1 VFRLKMARARPWL
14 WEPRPLLASWPT
26 TLSPVPTMRHIA
38 TPNLSPVH
46 LAIAALLINVA
57 AVSTSQAQAD
67 ATLPS
72 ITVNA
77 PKLREGKTSIGGFGN
92 TPEWQQPQQAERFS
106 DEALKNAQV
115 QRLSDVVS
123 LDASVS
129 SYYNAAG
136 YWDYLSV
143 RGFVLDL
150 THNYRREGLPIS
162 GETSLAL
169 DNKAAVEVFKGT
181 SGMQAGVSAPGGLMN
196 LVVKRPEGH
205 IRNAEVAFGSHGSV
219 LTSLDVSE
227 RLGQSQDF
235 GVRINA
241 AHAHL
246 NSSIQ
251 NTQGQRDLLALAG
264 DWRAAPGTLVEAEI
278 EYSRRNQHSQPGF
291 SMLGEQLPLAS
302 SIDPNINL
310 NNQPWAQPVVM
321 QGTTG
326 TLRVTHKLSSDW
338 KATGTFGE
346 QRLITNDRTAFPF
359 GGLCTSGDG
368 YSNCDRYAANGDF
381 EVYDYRSNHE
391 SRVTRSLDANVA
403 GAATTGPIKH
413 ELTIG
418 TMRTLARVSLS
429 TAAYTPVG
437 SGNISGDFSVPE
449 GPVYDSA
456 LTLRGERTTELYVR
470 DSMQLSE
477 AWRAWGGVR
486 RTQLSR
492 TQTLTDFSMDPSR
505 TSQSFTTPWLA
516 LGYEFAPK
524 HQVYASWG
532 EGVEV
537 LPAPFTSPSGKP
549 IVNAGEV
556 LPAQK
561 SRQWEIGVKGQDGQT
576 NWSVDYFHVVR
587 PEAASVDQGDGN
599 LTYQADGDSRHQGI
613 EGQLH
618 TRIQNYGLDLSAMV
632 LDARRRHSA
641 TDSINGKAP
650 TNVPDYAIKM
660 GHSYR
665 VSALPGLTL
674 TGDIVHEGPRTA
686 DAANDVR
693 IPAWTRLDASA
704 SLAQN
709 WGQHDVTWR
718 LGITN
723 LLDTRAW
730 VESPTQFDHIYLFP
744 MSERAFNA
752 SMQISF

>member
-1 VFRLKMARARPWL
+1 
-14 WEPRPLLASWPT
+14 
-26 TLSPVPTMRHIA
+26 MRHIA

-57 AVSTSQAQAD
+57 AMSTSQAQSD

-115 QRLSDVVS
+115 QRLADMVS

-169 DNKAAVEVFKGT
+169 DNKASVEVFKGT

-205 IRNAEVAFGSHGSV
+205 IRNAEIAFGSHGSV

-241 AHAHL
+241 AHARL

-264 DWRAAPGTLVEAEI
+264 DWRVAPGTLVEAEI

-291 SMLGEQLPLAS
+291 SMLGDELPLAS

-326 TLRVTHKLSSDW
+326 TLRVTHKLDGDW

-346 QRLITNDRTAFPF
+346 QRLITNDRTAFPY
-359 GGLCTSGDG
+359 GSDCHVPDYTNCRYVADG
-368 YSNCDRYAANGDF
+368 TFD
-381 EVYDYRSNHE
+381 VYDFRSNHE

-403 GAATTGPIKH
+403 GSTTTGSIKH
-413 ELTIG
+413 DLTIG
-418 TMRTLARVSLS
+418 AMRTLARVNLS
-429 TAAYTPVG
+429 TAAYTWVG
-437 SGNISGDFSVPE
+437 TGNITGDFSVPE

-456 LTLRGERTTELYVR
+456 QTMRGERTTELYVR

-492 TQTLTDFSMDPSR
+492 TQTLTDFSQDPSR
-505 TSQSFTTPWLA
+505 VSQSLTTPWVA
-516 LGYEFAPK
+516 VGYEFAAK

-537 LPAPFTSPSGKP
+537 LPAKFTTPLATYA
-549 IVNAGEV
+549 NNGEV
-556 LPAQK
+556 LPAMK
-561 SRQWEIGVKGQDGQT
+561 SRQWEIGVKGQEGQT
-576 NWSVDYFHVVR
+576 NWSLDYFHVIR
-587 PEAASVDQGDGN
+587 PEAASITQDDFSKI
-599 LTYQADGDSRHQGI
+599 YQLDGDSRHQGI

-665 VSALPGLTL
+665 VSALAGLTL

-693 IPAWTRLDASA
+693 IPAWTRLDAGA

-709 WGQHDVTWR
+709 WGQRAVTWR
-718 LGITN
+718 VGITN
-723 LLDTRAW
+723 LLDARAW

-744 MSERAFNA
+744 MAERAFNV